1 MSLSEE
7 LRKLAD
13 QAQEAEERA
22 TAAKDKA
29 RADVEQDVELSRAV
43 AQNQAEQLRE
53 AADAGR
59 GKISDWWDDL
69 QKDWSEHLA
78 RVQQGIQDKKAER
91 DLAKSERNADNAED
105 DAAFAIDF
113 AYSAVVEAEYAVLDA
128 VLARKEAEELSS
140 GSVSA

>member
-1 MSLSEE
+1 MALSDE

-13 QAQEAEERA
+13 RAQEAEERA
-22 TAAKDKA
+22 RAAKDKA
-29 RADVEQDVELSRAV
+29 RADVEQDVEQSRAV
-43 AQNQAEQLRE
+43 AQHQAEQLRD

-69 QKDWSEHLA
+69 QKNWNDHFFKL
-78 RVQQGIQDKKAER
+78 QQNIEGKKAEM
-91 DLAKSERNADNAED
+91 DLARSERKAENAED

-128 VLARKEAEELSS
+128 VLARKETEELSS
-140 GSVSA
+140 GSMRA